1 MNNTDKDN
9 EQHLNK
15 KSRNEYLICSY
26 LKKIEYLHNELYF
39 FLIFQVLNVLC
50 FLDFGSS
57 AYRRFSEMLSFT

>member
-15 KSRNEYLICSY
+15 KIGTNIIRSY
-26 LKKIEYLHNELYF
+26 FKKIEYLHNELYF

-57 AYRRFSEMLSFT
+57 AYRWFSEMLSFT

>member
-15 KSRNEYLICSY
+15 KSRNEYYPFL

>member
-15 KSRNEYLICSY
+15 KNRNELINPFL

>member
-15 KSRNEYLICSY
+15 KIGTNIIRSY

>member
-1 MNNTDKDN
+1 MNNTYKDN

-15 KSRNEYLICSY
+15 KIGTNIIRSY

>member
-15 KSRNEYLICSY
+15 KIGTNIIRSY

-57 AYRRFSEMLSFT
+57 TYRRFSEMLSFT

>member
-15 KSRNEYLICSY
+15 KIGTNIIRSY
-26 LKKIEYLHNELYF
+26 FKKIEYLHNELYF

>member
-9 EQHLNK
+9 EQLSNK
-15 KSRNEYLICSY
+15 KSRNEYYPFL
-26 LKKIEYLHNELYF
+26 LKIEYLHNELYF